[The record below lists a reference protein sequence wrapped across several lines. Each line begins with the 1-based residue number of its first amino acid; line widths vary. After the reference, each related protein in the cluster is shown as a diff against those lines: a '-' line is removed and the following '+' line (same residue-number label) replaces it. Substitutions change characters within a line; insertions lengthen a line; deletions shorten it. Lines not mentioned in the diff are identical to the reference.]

1 MRVLFRPLLQDVAL
15 QIRHGSCPPSGS
27 GQSVFRRGGRR
38 IPLGGRGFPHRGA
51 LLLDKQQDRRGS
63 PGGGCVQ
70 GRQVTWRDFRLTL
83 AVAPLAVMIGTA
95 LVDGRIARALGQS
108 REFGGA
114 FDSTVDF
121 VVIYGIFTAFLAVGV
136 LPWWKWA
143 VIVLPALLMVWTQYV
158 QVRQAGDVV
167 FAPARA
173 GKIVGQI
180 QFVYLPFLLLR
191 RFWLGAGWALTVDHV
206 LFVLLALAIVFN
218 TIDYARILRRLLA
231 RPGTPGAT
239 P

>member
-1 MRVLFRPLLQDVAL
+1 
-15 QIRHGSCPPSGS
+15 
-27 GQSVFRRGGRR
+27 
-38 IPLGGRGFPHRGA
+38 
-51 LLLDKQQDRRGS
+51 
-63 PGGGCVQ
+63 
-70 GRQVTWRDFRLTL
+70 
-83 AVAPLAVMIGTA
+83 
-95 LVDGRIARALGQS
+95 
-108 REFGGA
+108 
-114 FDSTVDF
+114 
-121 VVIYGIFTAFLAVGV
+121 
-136 LPWWKWA
+136 
-143 VIVLPALLMVWTQYV
+143 VIVLPALLMAWTQYV